1 MINKQVVWIVTA
13 DCSLWGGGEGEEVGV
28 TALVQTNALGQSASN
43 SDIGQVLHS
52 LIDFLSW
59 QMTAA
64 KTKPAKHYFT
74 VLMEIHFSAATIH
87 WEI

>member
-1 MINKQVVWIVTA
+1 MINKQVFWIVTA

-28 TALVQTNALGQSASN
+28 TDLVQTNALGQSASN

-64 KTKPAKHYFT
+64 KTKPAKRE
-74 VLMEIHFSAATIH
+74 VNTISRS
-87 WEI
+87 